1 MTNYTIYLGGIIMVL
16 TILFVLIFPS
26 SFILARVVFAILMVV
41 LLVTIYLGW
50 KN

>member
-1 MTNYTIYLGGIIMVL
+1 MTKYTIWLGSAIMVL

-26 SFILARVVFAILMVV
+26 SFLLARLIFAIIMII